1 MEDRRIAKTKNA
13 LREAFV
19 TLLKTHSLNDITVA
33 ELCRTANID
42 RRTFYNH
49 YSNVGEIIDEIDDIA
64 LQILTEA
71 VKDIPINTKEFF
83 DQFTRIMLTNLDY
96 YEVIIREDRSF
107 AALEA
112 RCKKLL
118 SKALIEYYTV
128 HSTVDPLHLEYM
140 AEYCASGI
148 MSVYTHWIRHGRKLP
163 VEELS
168 TLAFNFTI
176 DDWDQWKL

>member
-1 MEDRRIAKTKNA
+1 MEDRRIAKTKQA

-19 TLLKTHSLNDITVA
+19 TLLKTRPVNDITVA

-49 YSNVGEIIDEIDDIA
+49 YNNVNEIIDEFDSIA
-64 LQILTEA
+64 EQILKDA
-71 VKDIPINTKEFF
+71 VHGIPINTKEFF
-83 DQFTRIMLTNLDY
+83 DQFTKIMMTNIDY
-96 YEVIIREDRSF
+96 YEVIVREDRSF

-112 RCKKLL
+112 RCKKMLAN
-118 SKALIEYYTV
+118 ALIEYYRE
-128 HSTVDPLHLEYM
+128 HSSVDPLHLEYM

-148 MSVYTHWIRHGRKLP
+148 MAVYTHWIRHGRALP

-168 TLAFNFTI
+168 VLAFNFTI
-176 DDWDQWKL
+176 DDWDQWKI

>member
-83 DQFTRIMLTNLDY
+83 DQFTKIMMTNLDY
-96 YEVIIREDRSF
+96 YEVIVSDRSF
-107 AALEA
+107 YALEY
-112 RCKKLL
+112 RCKKMLGD
-118 SKALIEYYTV
+118 ALIEYYTV

-168 TLAFNFTI
+168 LLAFNFTI